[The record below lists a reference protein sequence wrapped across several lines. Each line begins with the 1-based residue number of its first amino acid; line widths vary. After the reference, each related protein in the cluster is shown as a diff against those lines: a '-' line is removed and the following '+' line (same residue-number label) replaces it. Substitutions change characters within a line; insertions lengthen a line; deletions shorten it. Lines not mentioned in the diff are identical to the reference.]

1 MPTEQIMNREKQFWL
16 GLRLFN
22 LVVVAFFGLLM
33 RSKMLYSIPF
43 LDYKNILNAHSHF
56 AFGGWVGLALI
67 TYLIY
72 DVLPEQLGRKKIYQ
86 TVLWGLE
93 ISSIGMALSFPFFG
107 YKGISIV
114 ISCFY
119 IVVTYVFGWAFFKDL
134 KRSQLHP
141 AVRLLSLGSVASLV
155 LSSLGPFMLV
165 YIIVTKSANSLLYRD
180 SIYTFLHFQ
189 YNGFFTLA
197 IFAMF
202 FDYCIKK
209 GLTIPAA
216 GNKFSWFLLAS
227 VVPTLFL
234 SMLWH
239 NLTAL
244 YIVAGIGCLCTLLS
258 VYYFLPVFRQSMKK
272 GFFQHPL
279 ARILLVVSFVSFII
293 KMVLTMGTI
302 YPPLGNAVYGARPV
316 IIGFLH
322 LVFLAFVSFYIL
334 SNIIRDGFFI
344 CNQKQIVYPFYIFGA
359 GVLVNEIFLLLQGVE
374 ILFNTYH
381 PLYNYV
387 LWYGAIL
394 LFIGA
399 FTLAFVFQQTLRSNK
414 KTAVFAAAS

>member
-1 MPTEQIMNREKQFWL
+1 MPTEQIMKREKQFWL
-16 GLRLFN
+16 GLSLFN

-209 GLTIPAA
+209 GLTIPVA

-239 NLTAL
+239 NFTAL

-334 SNIIRDGFFI
+334 GNIIRDGFFI

-374 ILFNTYH
+374 ILFNTYN